1 MAAESELKMEIAP
14 QTSAEFI
21 EFMAANGWKP
31 NSSLMLANCYYD
43 TPNQDLQRGR
53 IALRVRRAG
62 NQWIQTLKTAGSV
75 EANGIT
81 TRGEWEWEL
90 PNSELNTNVAL
101 EYLPEDIDVAAL
113 RPLFTTDF
121 KRTTWLV
128 DYKGASIE
136 VALDQGEIFA
146 APRRVPIS
154 EVELELKTGDKG
166 GLLALAEVLQASI
179 KLQVSTVSKAQRAQ
193 QLLDG
198 DFVYGS

>member
-1 MAAESELKMEIAP
+1 MAAELELKLAIAP
-14 QTSAEFI
+14 QLSADFI
-21 EFMAANGWKP
+21 ELMSAKGWEP
-31 NSSLMLANCYYD
+31 SSSMMLANCYYD
-43 TPNQDLQRGR
+43 TPSQDLKRAR

-62 NQWIQTLKTAGSV
+62 SQWIQTLKTAGSV
-75 EANGIT
+75 DANGIS

-90 PNSELNTNVAL
+90 PSSELNTHLVL
-101 EYLPEDIDVAAL
+101 EYLPAQIETAAL

-128 DYKGASIE
+128 DYEGASIE

-146 APRRVPIS
+146 APKRVPIS
-154 EVELELKTGDKG
+154 EVELELKVGDKS

-179 KLQVSTVSKAQRAQ
+179 DMQVSTVSKAERAQ

-198 DFVYGS
+198 DSN